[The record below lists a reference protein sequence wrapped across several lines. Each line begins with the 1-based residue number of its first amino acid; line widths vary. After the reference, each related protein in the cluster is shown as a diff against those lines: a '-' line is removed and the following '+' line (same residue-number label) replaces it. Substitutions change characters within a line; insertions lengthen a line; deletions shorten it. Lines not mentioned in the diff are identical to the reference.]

1 MEKYCKDNNVLIGTR
16 GCDLTALDPA
26 AIIFTPKRLPTGFH
40 TAFNTDPVEAIKVC
54 RRRCW

>member
-40 TAFNTDPVEAIKVC
+40 TAFGTDPS
-54 RRRCW
+54 